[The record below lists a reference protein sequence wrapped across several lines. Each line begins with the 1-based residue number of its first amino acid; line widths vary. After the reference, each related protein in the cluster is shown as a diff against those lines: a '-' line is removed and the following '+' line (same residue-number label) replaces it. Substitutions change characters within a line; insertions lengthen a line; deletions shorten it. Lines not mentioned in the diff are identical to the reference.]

1 MPSRFFPPLFPTRS
15 LTLLLLAAT
24 ALWLVGASSRGDA
37 ALEGS
42 IRLMEGR
49 QDETLKEF
57 RSALVWFEPERKV
70 SVEAPREPFEMTT
83 VRKEF
88 QPKVLAVPKGATV
101 SFPNQDPILHNV
113 FSVSGRNR
121 FDLGLY
127 RGGEAKEAR
136 FTDPG
141 VVRVFCNVHHSMV
154 AYVAVLDTP
163 YYARIGRDGS
173 FRLDGVPPGPGTLT
187 IWHDRAD
194 AETLDVVL
202 PLASPLRVDLEL
214 TKEQIPRHRN
224 KFGKPYTRKRRG
236 KAY

>member
-1 MPSRFFPPLFPTRS
+1 MYSRLLPPPFSARILV
-15 LTLLLLAAT
+15 LLLLSA
-24 ALWLVGASSRGDA
+24 A
-37 ALEGS
+37 ALLLAGATTRGS
-42 IRLMEGR
+42 SVLDGTVRLMDGR
-49 QDETLKEF
+49 KDETGKEF
-57 RSALVWFEPERKV
+57 RSALVWFEPERPV
-70 SVEAPREPFEMTT
+70 AVEAPRTPFEMTT

-88 QPKVLAVPKGATV
+88 QPKVMAVPTGATV

-136 FTDPG
+136 FTEPG

-163 YYARIGRDGS
+163 FYGRIGRDGA
-173 FRLDGVPPGPGTLT
+173 FTLDGVPPGPGRLT
-187 IWHDRAD
+187 VWHDRAEP
-194 AETLDVVL
+194 ETLDVVL
-202 PLASPLRVDLEL
+202 PLASPLRIDLEL
-214 TKEQIPRHRN
+214 TKDQIPRHRN